1 VLSECKSKRHP
12 VKPGGAA
19 MSRRPRIFAAH
30 IRSLGGVVSVH
41 VGRDRIESA
50 AVYHIAHVSRGGDCC
65 WRSSGMHSQD
75 HADAAARVLAEYVGA
90 EVKIGAS

>member
-1 VLSECKSKRHP
+1 MAQTAVRHRNS
-12 VKPGGAA
+12 VFA
-19 MSRRPRIFAAH
+19 SDVRR
-30 IRSLGGVVSVH
+30 LGGVVSVH

-65 WRSSGMHSQD
+65 WRSGSIHSED
-75 HADAAARVLAEYVGA
+75 HADVAARVLAEYVGA